1 MTKRGEVFHDYTTDA
16 SNRNSFESS
25 FYTMQKMHGDAQHRV
40 WELEA
45 VLREIYEVYAGSEG
59 IPQPMTAAEGYL
71 LHLVKEMANT
81 ARAAL
86 GEKKDD

>member
-1 MTKRGEVFHDYTTDA
+1 MTDILKRLTDYIAKCPSAIGRTFHEMDEEVLI
-16 SNRNSFESS
+16 
-25 FYTMQKMHGDAQHRV
+25 AQSADEIV
-40 WELEA
+40 K
-45 VLREIYEVYAGSEG
+45 LRTALRDVYEVYAGSEG

-81 ARAAL
+81 AYAAL

>member
-1 MTKRGEVFHDYTTDA
+1 MLKLSR
-16 SNRNSFESS
+16 
-25 FYTMQKMHGDAQHRV
+25 AQFNAAEEEIRHLKQ
-40 WELEA
+40 ELAQRDGRIEQLETA
-45 VLREIYEVYAGSEG
+45 LRDVYEVYAGSEG

>member
-1 MTKRGEVFHDYTTDA
+1 MTNDLVKRLDENAALLKDD
-16 SNRNSFESS
+16 SFVSRSTAIELLEDC
-25 FYTMQKMHGDAQHRV
+25 KHRI
-40 WELEA
+40 EALEKA
-45 VLREIYEVYAGSEG
+45 LREIYEVYAGSEG

-86 GEKKDD
+86 GGKKDD

>member
-1 MTKRGEVFHDYTTDA
+1 MTNMGEVFNDYTTDA

-45 VLREIYEVYAGSEG
+45 ALLEIFDHECRTSDKSFIAC
-59 IPQPMTAAEGYL
+59 AA
-71 LHLVKEMANT
+71 
-81 ARAAL
+81 RDAL
-86 GEKKDD
+86 WPKALEKKDG